1 MTIKIALWLLP
12 VGFVLHDG
20 EELLTMVDWI
30 ARHQEELDAMVVARS
45 SAAAPRRERA
55 VHTY

>member
-45 SAAAPRRERA
+45 SAAVLRRERA